1 MNTSKV
7 MDIDDTNP
15 AEGTAVNIYTEWG
28 EKGENPAQEFEFVP
42 VGDGSFAIKPRLTNG
57 KRCLDVENASANSG
71 VRIWSWS
78 INNSAAQQFFLDE
91 VEPSEEKKYIETT
104 GEYSADGR
112 YLTKQTDEVGNEV
125 NYVYDENKGLVT
137 KEIDSN
143 NGETIYNYDANTDL
157 TTQVSKQVGEKTY
170 TNQYTYENDNIK
182 TIEHNGITYEFVYDG
197 YGNVKDIKLGNQSL
211 KTTIYDSKNG
221 NLLQST
227 YGNNQNVKY
236 QYDRFNRIIKKEKT
250 TGNIEFSYDAK
261 SNLKTV
267 KDNTTG
273 ITTNYSYDLA
283 NRMTKAENNKGLTIS
298 YEYDDNSNINK
309 TEYKLNDKTN
319 IMNHNFDSDNNINS
333 ILFNN
338 SVVKMNYDRLA
349 RGTSKDII
357 NEKGTYTT
365 QYGYKNTDTPNK
377 TTTIL
382 ESIKNGNNE
391 TIHYTYNNMG
401 YIETIKNGNE
411 LLAKY
416 QYDGLGQ
423 LTRENNKEQEKT
435 ITYEYDTGGNIL
447 NKKEYIYTEG
457 DITTQPTKVIEYI
470 YNNANWKD
478 QLTTYNGKEITYDPI
493 GNPLTYD
500 GNTYTWQNGREL
512 AGIQNTEK
520 GLNISYKYTDDG
532 IRTEKT
538 VNGETTTYH
547 LDGEI
552 VIYETKG
559 NDTIYYQYDSN
570 QNLIGFKLNDE
581 QYYYIRNGQNDI
593 IGILDNSLNQVVS
606 YTYDTW
612 GKLISIK
619 DGQGNDVTNNTNHIG
634 YKNPYRYRGYRYDTE
649 TGLYYLQSRYYNPE
663 IGRFINADGYLQTGQ
678 GLLDKNMYAYCQNN
692 PINRIDIEGHFF
704 TGVVNFFKKICKT
717 VSGWFGAS
725 SQVTVLEKETTI
737 HTPKYSPI
745 SVETGYRKS
754 TVSSKKGD
762 SSKLISVYANGV
774 VKSPKSSNIG
784 IKFNIS
790 RTTLD
795 LSLGLD
801 NTSLKFSINNGDT
814 TSTAGIVLDITKFKI
829 GFEAESEI
837 QIDENILDSTY
848 ANTSISGGFLI
859 GLYALYTTGS
869 WNLQPAY

>member
-1 MNTSKV
+1 
-7 MDIDDTNP
+7 
-15 AEGTAVNIYTEWG
+15 
-28 EKGENPAQEFEFVP
+28 
-42 VGDGSFAIKPRLTNG
+42 
-57 KRCLDVENASANSG
+57 
-71 VRIWSWS
+71 
-78 INNSAAQQFFLDE
+78 
-91 VEPSEEKKYIETT
+91 
-104 GEYSADGR
+104 
-112 YLTKQTDEVGNEV
+112 
-125 NYVYDENKGLVT
+125 
-137 KEIDSN
+137 
-143 NGETIYNYDANTDL
+143 
-157 TTQVSKQVGEKTY
+157 
-170 TNQYTYENDNIK
+170 
-182 TIEHNGITYEFVYDG
+182 
-197 YGNVKDIKLGNQSL
+197 
-211 KTTIYDSKNG
+211 
-221 NLLQST
+221 
-227 YGNNQNVKY
+227 
-236 QYDRFNRIIKKEKT
+236 
-250 TGNIEFSYDAK
+250 
-261 SNLKTV
+261 
-267 KDNTTG
+267 
-273 ITTNYSYDLA
+273 
-283 NRMTKAENNKGLTIS
+283 MTKAENNKGLTIS
-298 YEYDDNSNINK
+298 YDYDDNSNINK

-365 QYGYKNTDTPNK
+365 QYGYQNTDTPNK

-649 TGLYYLQSRYYNPE
+649 TGLYYLQSRYYDPE
-663 IGRFINADGYLQTGQ
+663 MGRFINQDELTSTGQ
-678 GLLDKNMYAYCQNN
+678 GLLEHNMYAYCNNN
-692 PINRIDIEGHFF
+692 P
-704 TGVVNFFKKICKT
+704 VNSLDVNGEIAIT
-717 VSGWFGAS
+717 SVGAAILIFGAATAVIS
-725 SQVTVLEKETTI
+725 SLPKAIGSGKTLVGKIENAIDRKYNSKIYTVYTLREGDKTGPVRYVGRTKNPKTRKSFHETTKPGLTFNKERELLTYSEARGLEQELI
-737 HTPKYSPI
+737 IKNHTLNAAWK
-745 SVETGYRKS
+745 
-754 TVSSKKGD
+754 
-762 SSKLISVYANGV
+762 YANKINGI
-774 VKSPKSSNIG
+774 SLRNPNLIPYLQAGLEAGGNI
-784 IKFNIS
+784 
-790 RTTLD
+790 
-795 LSLGLD
+795 LG
-801 NTSLKFSINNGDT
+801 NMT
-814 TSTAGIVLDITKFKI
+814 
-829 GFEAESEI
+829 
-837 QIDENILDSTY
+837 IDEILNWYND
-848 ANTSISGGFLI
+848 L
-859 GLYALYTTGS
+859 
-869 WNLQPAY
+869 

>member
-1 MNTSKV
+1 
-7 MDIDDTNP
+7 
-15 AEGTAVNIYTEWG
+15 
-28 EKGENPAQEFEFVP
+28 
-42 VGDGSFAIKPRLTNG
+42 
-57 KRCLDVENASANSG
+57 
-71 VRIWSWS
+71 
-78 INNSAAQQFFLDE
+78 
-91 VEPSEEKKYIETT
+91 
-104 GEYSADGR
+104 
-112 YLTKQTDEVGNEV
+112 
-125 NYVYDENKGLVT
+125 
-137 KEIDSN
+137 
-143 NGETIYNYDANTDL
+143 
-157 TTQVSKQVGEKTY
+157 
-170 TNQYTYENDNIK
+170 
-182 TIEHNGITYEFVYDG
+182 
-197 YGNVKDIKLGNQSL
+197 
-211 KTTIYDSKNG
+211 
-221 NLLQST
+221 
-227 YGNNQNVKY
+227 
-236 QYDRFNRIIKKEKT
+236 
-250 TGNIEFSYDAK
+250 
-261 SNLKTV
+261 
-267 KDNTTG
+267 
-273 ITTNYSYDLA
+273 
-283 NRMTKAENNKGLTIS
+283 MTKAENNKGLTIS

-365 QYGYKNTDTPNK
+365 QYGYKNTETPNK

-391 TIHYTYNNMG
+391 TIHYTYNNRG

-423 LTRENNKEQEKT
+423 LTREDNKEQEKT

-447 NKKEYIYTEG
+447 NKKEYAYTEG

-478 QLTTYNGKEITYDPI
+478 QLTTYDGKQITYDAI

-512 AGIQNTEK
+512 ASIQNTEK
-520 GLNISYKYTDDG
+520 GLNITYKYTDDG

-663 IGRFINADGYLQTGQ
+663 IGRFINQDELTSTGQ
-678 GLLDKNMYAYCQNN
+678 GLLEHNMYAYCNNN
-692 PINRIDIEGHFF
+692 P
-704 TGVVNFFKKICKT
+704 VNSLDVNGEIAIT
-717 VSGWFGAS
+717 SVGAAILIFGAATAVIS
-725 SQVTVLEKETTI
+725 SLPKAIESGKTLVGKIENAIDRKYNSKIYTVYTLREGDKTGPVRYVGRTKNPKTRKSFHETTKPGLTFNKERELLTYSEARGLEQELI
-737 HTPKYSPI
+737 IKNHTLNAAWK
-745 SVETGYRKS
+745 
-754 TVSSKKGD
+754 
-762 SSKLISVYANGV
+762 YANKINGI
-774 VKSPKSSNIG
+774 SLRNPNLIPYLQAGLEAGGNI
-784 IKFNIS
+784 
-790 RTTLD
+790 
-795 LSLGLD
+795 LG
-801 NTSLKFSINNGDT
+801 NMT
-814 TSTAGIVLDITKFKI
+814 
-829 GFEAESEI
+829 
-837 QIDENILDSTY
+837 IDEILNWYND
-848 ANTSISGGFLI
+848 L
-859 GLYALYTTGS
+859 
-869 WNLQPAY
+869 